1 MSQCTR
7 CRKYVHSGCDPEADR
22 TLVQRK
28 KDMNSDYEYLCPPC
42 KVSSPVPTPK
52 SAMELDPLSESNPG
66 SVSQDNS
73 QQQTTTAHQQ
83 QLAMIDVD
91 VPGTPTYSD
100 ELQQQQI
107 QQEETKPLAVRV
119 GQKVMAS
126 QQQQSAGKIA
136 RKRMTGAAAA
146 GGGGGGAGGRPK
158 GSGKASSFGAAGSN
172 SGGGAAY
179 NRKANKLADFG
190 RKRGPKPK
198 MRGVFGAPGVG
209 LQRPAD
215 GTGSGGGAGGG
226 AAATGSVS
234 STGGGGI
241 EGEPCLEN
249 KLILCS
255 SSDSFVVEQDA
266 CAMCGSFGLDQE
278 GRLISCAQCGQVQL
292 SSHNSLLKI
301 NSII

>member
-1 MSQCTR
+1 MSQCQR

-28 KDMNSDYEYLCPPC
+28 KDANSDYEYLCPPC

-52 SAMELDPLSESNPG
+52 SALELDPPSESNPG
-66 SVSQDNS
+66 SASRDDPQTSRVDP
-73 QQQTTTAHQQ
+73 QQQQAV
-83 QLAMIDVD
+83 ADVD

-100 ELQQQQI
+100 ELQQQQ
-107 QQEETKPLAVRV
+107 QQTQQQMQLEETKPLAVRI
-119 GQKVMAS
+119 GQKVIAS

-136 RKRMTGAAAA
+136 RKRMTGATAAS
-146 GGGGGGAGGRPK
+146 GGRPK

-198 MRGVFGAPGVG
+198 MRGLFGAPGVG
-209 LQRPAD
+209 LQRPGE
-215 GTGSGGGAGGG
+215 GTGG
-226 AAATGSVS
+226 AAATTTGSVS
-234 STGGGGI
+234 STGGGGV

-278 GRLISCAQCGQVQL
+278 GRLISCAQCGQV
-292 SSHNSLLKI
+292 I
-301 NSII
+301 RI

>member
-1 MSQCTR
+1 
-7 CRKYVHSGCDPEADR
+7 
-22 TLVQRK
+22 
-28 KDMNSDYEYLCPPC
+28 
-42 KVSSPVPTPK
+42 
-52 SAMELDPLSESNPG
+52 MEIDSLSESNPG
-66 SVSQDNS
+66 SVSQDHL
-73 QQQTTTAHQQ
+73 QQQTTTQQ
-83 QLAMIDVD
+83 QAIIDVD

-100 ELQQQQI
+100 ELQQM
-107 QQEETKPLAVRV
+107 QQEDTKPLAVRV

-136 RKRMTGAAAA
+136 RKRMTGATSA
-146 GGGGGGAGGRPK
+146 GGVGGRPK

-215 GTGSGGGAGGG
+215 GTGSGGGGSGTT
-226 AAATGSVS
+226 ATGNVS

-278 GRLISCAQCGQVQL
+278 GRLISCAQCGQV
-292 SSHNSLLKI
+292 I
-301 NSII
+301 DIISYSN

>member
-1 MSQCTR
+1 MSQCQR
-7 CRKYVHSGCDPEADR
+7 CRKFVHSGCEPEADR

-52 SAMELDPLSESNPG
+52 LAREIDSLSESNPG
-66 SVSQDNS
+66 SVSQDHL
-73 QQQTTTAHQQ
+73 QQQTTTQQ
-83 QLAMIDVD
+83 QAIIDVD
-91 VPGTPTYSD
+91 VPSTPTYSD
-100 ELQQQQI
+100 ELQQM
-107 QQEETKPLAVRV
+107 QQEDTKPLAVRV
-119 GQKVMAS
+119 EQKVKAF
-126 QQQQSAGKIA
+126 QQQSAGKIA
-136 RKRMTGAAAA
+136 RKRMTGATSA
-146 GGGGGGAGGRPK
+146 GGGGGGVGGRPK

-215 GTGSGGGAGGG
+215 GTGSGGGGSGTT
-226 AAATGSVS
+226 ATGNVS
-234 STGGGGI
+234 STGGGGN

-278 GRLISCAQCGQVQL
+278 GRLISCAQCGQV
-292 SSHNSLLKI
+292 I
-301 NSII
+301 DIISYSN